1 MAAMQSVSKAL
12 ILVRDSP
19 VLHAWMQKR
28 SAVRH
33 GWLAWQ
39 TAPPPREMAVISGS
53 ESPEDYSLHHG
64 LLYRLQQQQMQ

>member
-1 MAAMQSVSKAL
+1 MQPVSKAL

-19 VLHAWMQKR
+19 VLHTWMQER

-39 TAPPPREMAVISGS
+39 TAPPPREMTVISES
-53 ESPEDYSLHHG
+53 ESPQDRSLHQG
-64 LLYRLQQQQMQ
+64 LLYKLRQQHAQQA